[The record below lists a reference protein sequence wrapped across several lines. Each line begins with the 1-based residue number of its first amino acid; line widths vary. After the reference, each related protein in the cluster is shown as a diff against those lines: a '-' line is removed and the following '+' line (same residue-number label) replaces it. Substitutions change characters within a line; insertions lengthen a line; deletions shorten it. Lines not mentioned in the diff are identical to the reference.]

1 LCVTDL
7 NYNFD
12 VGYEFLDHTGDAMFR
27 ARGGTLEEAIRSA
40 ALAVASLIWDGMPAG
55 EPESRKVL
63 VEGRSLEQLV
73 VRTLDEIV
81 YLVETEG
88 FLLSDVE
95 GIRLG
100 GPDGRLSL
108 EAAFVGERIT
118 DRHELRGGVKAVTYN
133 QLTIERDDGV
143 TIQVV
148 VDV

>member
-1 LCVTDL
+1 MTS
-7 NYNFD
+7 F
-12 VGYEFLDHTGDAMFR
+12 EFLDHPSDAMFR

-40 ALAVASLIWDGMPAG
+40 ALAVASLIWDGTSAG
-55 EPESRKVL
+55 EREPRKVL

-95 GIRLG
+95 GIRLDG
-100 GPDGRLSL
+100 EDGRLSL
-108 EAAFVGERIT
+108 EAVFLGERIT
-118 DRHELRGGVKAVTYN
+118 DKHGLRGGVKAVTYS
-133 QLTIERDDGV
+133 QLTIERGNGV